1 MSAQS
6 AAIGAGSVV
15 QGPGQPQWRSS
26 QEDDRRGTG
35 TQAADRAVEIC
46 DCRRRHRGR
55 HCEERLKGAPK
66 RLKQSTGTRSV
77 SADPGGR
84 TEPVHGLKSRY
95 QEWSHPPEPR
105 PPQAGYWCSRF
116 ARRPNVRLIWCGND
130 QILETGS
137 DLGYRN
143 SDRSFTC
150 ATELP
155 LDPSPCEDWSLT
167 SLKEKLIKIGAKV
180 VSSGRY
186 VAFQMAE
193 VAIPK
198 NLFAD
203 ILRLIAA

>member
-1 MSAQS
+1 MLTC
-6 AAIGAGSVV
+6 AALVV
-15 QGPGQPQWRSS
+15 EGHSPPECCADTRPSKPNATTPSWWFRPLPPRIATDFMAAPAKHGNDGHGGPLRW
-26 QEDDRRGTG
+26 
-35 TQAADRAVEIC
+35 
-46 DCRRRHRGR
+46 RRRHRGR

-105 PPQAGYWCSRF
+105 PPQAGCWCSRF

-130 QILETGS
+130 QIMETGS

-155 LDPSPCEDWSLT
+155 LDPDLP
-167 SLKEKLIKIGAKV
+167 
-180 VSSGRY
+180 
-186 VAFQMAE
+186 M
-193 VAIPK
+193 
-198 NLFAD
+198 
-203 ILRLIAA
+203 